1 MMSGLQGERRRS
13 VRVPFDHSARAEQ
26 IPQSFQNDVFDL
38 LSNDLS
44 EGGVQLSSPEFF
56 PLESLVVLDLD
67 TPTPFRAVGR
77 IAWSEQVG
85 DQDRWR
91 VGVEFTELSDDARS
105 RLRKI
110 VRQRQGARFRRP

>member
-1 MMSGLQGERRRS
+1 MTPGLQGERRRF
-13 VRVPFDHSARAEQ
+13 VRVPFDRPARAEQ
-26 IPQSFQNDVFDL
+26 IPQSFQNDVFGL
-38 LSNDLS
+38 LSADLS

-91 VGVEFTELSDDARS
+91 VGMEFMELSDDARS
-105 RLRKI
+105 RLRRI
-110 VRQRQGARFRRP
+110 VRQRQGVQSRRP

>member
-1 MMSGLQGERRRS
+1 MMPRLQTERRRS
-13 VRVPFDHSARAEQ
+13 LRVPFDRSARAGQ
-26 IPQSFQNDVFDL
+26 IPRPFKNDVFDL
-38 LSNDLS
+38 LSTDLS
-44 EGGVQLSSPEFF
+44 EGGVQISSPDFF

-77 IAWSEQVG
+77 IVWSERVG

-91 VGVEFTELSDDARS
+91 VGMEFMELSDDARS

-110 VRQRQGARFRRP
+110 VRQRQGARSRRP